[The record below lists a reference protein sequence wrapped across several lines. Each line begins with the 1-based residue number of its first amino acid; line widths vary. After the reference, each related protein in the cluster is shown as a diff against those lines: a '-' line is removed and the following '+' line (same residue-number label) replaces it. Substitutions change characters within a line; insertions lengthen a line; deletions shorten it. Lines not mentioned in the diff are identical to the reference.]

1 MYLPLKGLIDVEKET
16 ARMNKELQGLEGEL
30 SRIDGKLS
38 NEGFLAKAPAAV
50 LEQQKARRAEVTE
63 KMAAIRGQIEYFAK
77 L

>member
-1 MYLPLKGLIDVEKET
+1 
-16 ARMNKELQGLEGEL
+16 MNKELQGLENEL

-50 LEQQKARRAEVTE
+50 LEQQKARRGEVAE
-63 KMAAIRGQIEYFAK
+63 KMTAIRGQIEYFAK